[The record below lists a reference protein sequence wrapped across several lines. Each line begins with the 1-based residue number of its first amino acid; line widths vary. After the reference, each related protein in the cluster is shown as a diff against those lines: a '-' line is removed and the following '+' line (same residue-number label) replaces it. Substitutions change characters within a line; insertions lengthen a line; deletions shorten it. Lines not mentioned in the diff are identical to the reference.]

1 MAVDFRTSYIVVL
14 LVTAFVVSPSVGQ
27 ELDCRVQV
35 DRSQLSGSQFS
46 FLDDLEQSVQEYLST
61 RRWTDDEYRQHEQ
74 ISCSMQIIITES
86 VSLSEFKAQIIVT
99 SRRPIYGTAQ
109 STVVLRVNDSSWRF
123 DYSRGKSLRF
133 DLNRYGSLTS
143 VLDFYAYLILGY
155 DYDTFSEL
163 GGAPYFEKART
174 IANQA
179 EDTGDPGWS
188 SIGADQNRAKLISN
202 LLNQRHQ
209 ALRKVYYTYHRNA
222 LDQFVEETTT
232 ARNTALDV
240 LEQLRSLNQKLS
252 GSYAL
257 DLFFSTKYEELTA
270 LFLNSDLSSQ
280 AHGLLTQIDP
290 SHSSEYGNL
299 VE

>member
-1 MAVDFRTSYIVVL
+1 M
-14 LVTAFVVSPSVGQ
+14 GQ